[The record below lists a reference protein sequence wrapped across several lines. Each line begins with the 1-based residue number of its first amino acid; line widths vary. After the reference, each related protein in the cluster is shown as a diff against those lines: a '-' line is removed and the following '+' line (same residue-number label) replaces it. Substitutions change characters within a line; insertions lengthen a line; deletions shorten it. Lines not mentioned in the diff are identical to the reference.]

1 MAELILPLCRT
12 LFLPAGCPGLGSV
25 EAVSGDLREVRCGST
40 GGEAYCLGEADILV
54 EYTAA
59 PGPCGLF
66 EFGGGPTRTWQA
78 LLVFPFQLCGRGDLP
93 GDSACRVELGPLSW
107 TMVASRAIEL
117 ETTVRVSYDTQEAE
131 TESGPEQGDPA
142 GEGTDGMIRRKEGTG
157 EGERRGEWR
166 MVTFNEDEGAARPEL
181 EIVDLSGRARPAEL
195 RQTLVQ
201 ALAAEDQ
208 AGDAQS
214 DPGAAAEEAV
224 DAAAAETPETP
235 AAAVAAADLTAER
248 TPAQAA
254 ALLSPPAAAEAEE
267 QATVTVP
274 EAAAAVAETV
284 PETEEIVAEAVAE
297 TRPEA
302 PRPRFRGLPGLH
314 VEAHNN
320 DIDITA
326 FRISIKL

>member
-1 MAELILPLCRT
+1 
-12 LFLPAGCPGLGSV
+12 
-25 EAVSGDLREVRCGST
+25 
-40 GGEAYCLGEADILV
+40 
-54 EYTAA
+54 
-59 PGPCGLF
+59 
-66 EFGGGPTRTWQA
+66 
-78 LLVFPFQLCGRGDLP
+78 
-93 GDSACRVELGPLSW
+93 
-107 TMVASRAIEL
+107 
-117 ETTVRVSYDTQEAE
+117 
-131 TESGPEQGDPA
+131 
-142 GEGTDGMIRRKEGTG
+142 
-157 EGERRGEWR
+157 

-195 RQTLVQ
+195 RQPLVQ
-201 ALAAEDQ
+201 ALAAEAQ

-224 DAAAAETPETP
+224 DAAAA
-235 AAAVAAADLTAER
+235 VAAADLTAER
-248 TPAQAA
+248 TPAPAA